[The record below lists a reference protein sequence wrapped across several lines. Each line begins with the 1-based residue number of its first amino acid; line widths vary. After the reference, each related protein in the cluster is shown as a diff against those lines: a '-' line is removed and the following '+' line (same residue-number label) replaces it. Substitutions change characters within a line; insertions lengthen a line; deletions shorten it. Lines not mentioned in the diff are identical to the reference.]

1 MVVKVGG
8 LERILKAH
16 VVPVRKPLLAVC
28 DLLAIGPRRA
38 LPAEGSWV
46 EHRKTGE
53 VINFIRRGGKF
64 EIDVEVQPPNL
75 SGNGSGELC
84 CKSH

>member
-1 MVVKVGG
+1 MVKVGG

-28 DLLAIGPRRA
+28 DLLATGHDVHFT
-38 LPAEGSWV
+38 AEGSWV

-64 EIDVEVQPPNL
+64 EMDVEVRPPNL
-75 SGNGSGELC
+75 SGNGGRALL
-84 CKSH
+84 